1 MNTEK
6 LITMVNEFLDGEL
19 PKEKENFLFTGLGN
33 DETAR
38 EYFKKLNSLKLITNE
53 TAESFPQNLDLKIL
67 TELKDK
73 EPVGLFHLIRS
84 RSIAYVSV
92 LLLVISLLTGYYLF
106 EQTNIKKEELIL
118 AKAKIEQQEKLINLV
133 MTNQLSPVT
142 VYPTYDNEIII
153 KADL

>member
-19 PKEKENFLFTGLGN
+19 PKGKENFLFTGLGN

-53 TAESFPQNLDLKIL
+53 TAESFPQNLDIKIL
-67 TELKDK
+67 TKLKDK
-73 EPVGLFHLIRS
+73 EPVGLFHQIRS
-84 RSIAYVSV
+84 RSIAYVSI
-92 LLLVISLLTGYYLF
+92 LLLLISLLTGYYLF
-106 EQTNIKKEELIL
+106 EQTNIKKEELLL

-142 VYPTYDNEIII
+142 VYPTYENEIII

>member
-1 MNTEK
+1 MNTDQ
-6 LITMVNEFLDGEL
+6 LIAMVNEFLDGEL
-19 PKEKENFLFTGLGN
+19 PKEKENSLFTGLGN

-38 EYFKKLNSLKLITNE
+38 EYFKKLNSLKFVTNE
-53 TAESFPQNLDLKIL
+53 MTETFPQKLDLKIL

-73 EPVGLFHLIRS
+73 APVSPFHLIKS
-84 RSIAYVSV
+84 RSIAYVS
-92 LLLVISLLTGYYLF
+92 LLLLFVSLLAGYYLF
-106 EQTNIKKEELIL
+106 EQTNIKKEELLI

-142 VYPTYDNEIII
+142 VYPAYENEIII